1 MRRFPAILI
10 LSAIA
15 AAGCAHV
22 NEASQAHDLAAT
34 QGKYHVTLTGDVE
47 AVAGRCQFVR
57 NLVPDDEPTF
67 RPTDAEL
74 PDYFRTEAVYNGAD
88 TVVVRGRVG
97 EAYICGPGPLNPDGT
112 RKKDDAGP
120 H

>member
-1 MRRFPAILI
+1 MRGVLLA
-10 LSAIA
+10 AVIA
-15 AAGCAHV
+15 LAGCAEV
-22 NEASQAHDLAAT
+22 NAAKKAHDLART
-34 QGKYHVTLTGDVE
+34 QGKFKVRLTSDVE
-47 AVAGRCQFVR
+47 GVAGRCKFVR
-57 NLVPDDEPTF
+57 NIVADDEPGF

-112 RKKDDAGP
+112 LKRGDAGP

>member
-1 MRRFPAILI
+1 MWRFGLAVL
-10 LSAIA
+10 LVVVGCAEMDEAKKAHEIA
-15 AAGCAHV
+15 AA
-22 NEASQAHDLAAT
+22 
-34 QGKYHVTLTGDVE
+34 QGKFKVRLTNDVE
-47 AVAGRCQFVR
+47 GVAGRCKFVR
-57 NLVPDDEPTF
+57 NLNADDVPDF
-67 RPTDAEL
+67 RPLDAEL

-112 RKKDDAGP
+112 LKNRDAGP